1 VKKKVILIFIFL
13 SIIGSSWAQ
22 NLDIELARLYARHAW
37 DAYGSSRWQEF
48 SDLVEKGLEY
58 DDLNPDLLSFRG
70 LEARSEGHY
79 EEARKWFSKAFYS
92 GYQAEHV
99 KNRDILAWLFEM
111 NYRLGNDSEL
121 ESLYYTINE
130 ITRDNQDILFY
141 TALSLHR
148 LGRTEDAVKLAEE
161 GVYRYQDQ
169 RFLILLSLWSDN
181 SSYPGILSEYIE
193 RQGLLYPD
201 LLARAVLSPENKN
214 PSVLASL
221 YLAQENDLNSWY
233 IRKTVLGLP
242 VDDTLIPDFT
252 DSRRIWPLKTLQSY
266 INEHPD
272 MGELMSELTYMSLD
286 SSADGIVDFTILK
299 KGDEIVWELDF
310 NQDGTADTRMIWDN
324 SSVLQSVTYI
334 QDDLI
339 RSFYYY
345 DYPYIERVDI
355 SGGRRNFR
363 EYYYLPGS
371 FRFSLGDKPE
381 ELHVQLLMKN
391 EDNAPVFTEES
402 DILNNCFSLIDSVT
416 EDEKKPFREYTVVD
430 GMIRRFREDSNFDG
444 QFDRTVLL
452 DNWLPYEGYRDI
464 DNDGDYDLKEKYIN
478 GRFAGFVYEGGE
490 SRLEEYQDLWSRR
503 RYQLWDFSKNGFY
516 DALLEQKGDGS
527 WDEMLIEQ

>member
-1 VKKKVILIFIFL
+1 MKKKLILILIFL
-13 SIIGSSWAQ
+13 SIIASVTAQ
-22 NLDIELARLYARHAW
+22 SQDTELARLYARYAW

-58 DDLNPDLLSFRG
+58 DGLNPDLLSFKG
-70 LEARSEGHY
+70 LEARSAGHY
-79 EEARKWFSKAFYS
+79 EEARQWFSKAFYS
-92 GYQAEHV
+92 GYQAQHI

-111 NYRLGNDSEL
+111 HFRLGKDSEL

-130 ITRDNQDILFY
+130 ITRDSQEILFY
-141 TALSLHR
+141 TVMSLHR
-148 LGRTEDAVKLAEE
+148 LGRTERAIKLAEE

-169 RFLILLSLWSDN
+169 RFLILLSLWTDDK
-181 SSYPGILSEYIE
+181 SYPGILSEYIE

-201 LLARAVLSPENKN
+201 LLARAVLSEENKN

-221 YLAQENDLNSWY
+221 YLEQKNDLNSWY
-233 IRKTVLGLP
+233 IRKTVLNLP
-242 VDDTLIPDFT
+242 VDDTDIPDFT

-266 INEHPD
+266 VREHPD
-272 MGELMSELTYMSLD
+272 MGLLMSELSYMSLD
-286 SSADGIVDFTILK
+286 SSGDGIVDFSILK
-299 KGDEIVWELDF
+299 KRNEMIWELDF
-310 NQDGTADTRMIWDN
+310 NQDGIADTRMVWDE

-334 QDDLI
+334 QDDLK
-339 RSFYYY
+339 RSFHYYE
-345 DYPYIERVDI
+345 YPYIERVDI

-363 EYYYLPGS
+363 EYHYLPGS
-371 FRFSLGDKPE
+371 FTFSMAEGDDD
-381 ELHVQLLMKN
+381 LHVQLLM
-391 EDNAPVFTEES
+391 APAGNSPIFTYES
-402 DILNNCFSLIDSVT
+402 DILKNCFSLIDSVT
-416 EDEKKPFREYTVVD
+416 EDEMKPFREYTVVD

-452 DNWLPYEGYRDI
+452 ENWLPYEGYRDI
-464 DNDGDYDLKEKYIN
+464 DSDGEFDLKEKYIN
-478 GRFAGFVYEGGE
+478 GRFAGFEYEGGE